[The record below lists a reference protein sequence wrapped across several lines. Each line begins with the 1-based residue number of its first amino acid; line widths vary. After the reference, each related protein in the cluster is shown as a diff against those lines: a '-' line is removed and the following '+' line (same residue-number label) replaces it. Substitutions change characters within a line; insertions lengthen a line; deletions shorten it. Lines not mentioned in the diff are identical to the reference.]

1 MRAVIFVDDALE
13 ELANAVR
20 FLETRSPA
28 ARERFQIEVRRALTR
43 LKENP
48 RVGPEIAPGIRKLRL
63 RRFSYNLVY
72 EIFPTE
78 VRIYTVAHHR
88 QEPRQ
93 WRARG

>member
-1 MRAVIFVDDALE
+1 VRAVIFVDEALE
-13 ELANAVR
+13 ELASAVR
-20 FLETRSPA
+20 FLERQSPA
-28 ARERFQIEVRRALTR
+28 ARDRFQVEVRQALTR
-43 LKENP
+43 LSENP

-78 VRIYTVAHHR
+78 VRVYTVAHHR

-93 WRARG
+93 WKARG